1 MMKTAF
7 VLSLVIGAA
16 AKVDFSN
23 LDNTNKRN
31 AVQKVVGLL
40 NEMKAQ
46 IEDEATADAE
56 MYDKMAC
63 WCETNE
69 KEKTAAIDAAQ
80 QRITDLNAAVP
91 ELAAKAAQLEVD
103 IKQLGKD
110 IKQKTGALGEATGI
124 REKEHDEFL
133 TNEKDMVGSIA
144 SLKSAVGV
152 MSKVA
157 ASGAA
162 LNQVQEKQIQG
173 LLKHHM
179 EHHRVLLQ
187 EALSA
192 SEHRMVMSLV
202 QATPSTAMLQQK
214 GMRSAQKAPSSAIF
228 GILKGMKESFE
239 TSLSESQQEEKD
251 AIAQYED
258 LEKAKTSEVT
268 AAKDLIE
275 TKTVELAEAKEKG
288 ASSKEDLEDTRVQL
302 SADNKFLSD
311 VRLKC
316 QDADKQYQDRVKVR
330 NEELKAVAETIVILT
345 EDEAKDQFNKS
356 GFGTFLQLSMRTVR
370 KSKRDAAMKLLQ
382 KASKEFKN
390 PRLATI
396 AMDMRL
402 SGFEKVKE
410 AIDKMTAALKEE
422 QAEEV
427 KQKDYCTAELM
438 ENDKQVAQK
447 SDLKTDLE
455 TSISDLT
462 TKIDDLKDAIS
473 SLTGEVASNKK
484 EMMKASQIREAQNKE
499 FQTCVSD
506 QRATQA
512 ILAKAVDKLKS
523 FYGFIQTKQAP
534 EQATYAKS
542 KGASGIITMIETLIE
557 ESKTLEAEASKG
569 ESEAQSSYE
578 EFMKDSTDTIA
589 ALSKD
594 IANKSEEMGKADLAK
609 TVAADDLK
617 ATISDLLTLG
627 EYAQELHKKCDFLLK
642 NFDLRQSSRTQELEA
657 LAQAKAIFSGAQ

>member
-1 MMKTAF
+1 MMNAVF
-7 VLSLVIGAA
+7 VLTLVIGAA

-23 LDNTNKRN
+23 LDGTNKRN

-46 IEDEATADAE
+46 IEEEATADAE

-63 WCETNE
+63 WCETNT
-69 KEKTAAIDAAQ
+69 KEKTAAIAAAQ
-80 QRITDLNAAVP
+80 SRITDLNAAVP
-91 ELAAKAAQLEVD
+91 EYAAKAAQLEVD

-110 IKQKTGALGEATGI
+110 IVQKTSALEEATGI
-124 REKEHDEFL
+124 REKEHGEFQ
-133 TNEKDMVGSIA
+133 TNEKDMISSIA

-162 LNQVQEKQIQG
+162 LNQVQQNQIQG
-173 LLKHHM
+173 LLRHHM

-192 SEHRMVMSLV
+192 SQHKMVLSLV
-202 QATPSTAMLQQK
+202 QSSPATAMLQQK
-214 GMRSAQKAPSSAIF
+214 GMRAGQKAPSSAIF

-239 TSLSESQQEEKD
+239 TSLSEAQEEEKV
-251 AIAQYED
+251 AVTQYED
-258 LEKAKTSEVT
+258 LEKAKTSEVA

-275 TKTVELAEAKEKG
+275 TKKVELADSKEKG
-288 ASSKEDLEDTRVQL
+288 AQSKEDLEDTRVQL

-311 VRLKC
+311 VKLKC
-316 QDADKQYQDRVKVR
+316 DDADKQYQDRVKVR
-330 NEELKAVAETIVILT
+330 NEELKAVGETIVILT
-345 EDEAKDQFNKS
+345 DDDSKDQFNKS
-356 GFGTFLQLSMRTVR
+356 GMGTFLQLSMRTVR
-370 KSKRDAAMKLLQ
+370 KSARDRAMKRLLA
-382 KASKEFKN
+382 ASKQN

-396 AMDMRL
+396 AMEMRL

-410 AIDKMTAALKEE
+410 SIDKMTVALKAE

-438 ENDKQVAQK
+438 ENDKNVAAK

-455 TSISDLT
+455 TTISDLS
-462 TKIDDLKDAIS
+462 TKIEDLKDTIAA
-473 SLTGEVASNKK
+473 LTGEVESNKK
-484 EMMKASQIREAQNKE
+484 EMMRASQIREAENKE
-499 FQTCVSD
+499 FQTCVQD

-512 ILAKAVDKLKS
+512 ILKKAVDKLKS
-523 FYGFIQTKQAP
+523 FYGFIQTKQEPPA
-534 EQATYAKS
+534 QGTYAKN
-542 KGASGIITMIETLIE
+542 KGATGIITMIETLIE
-557 ESKTLEAEASKG
+557 ESKTLEAEATKG

-578 EFMKDSTDTIA
+578 SFMKDSTATIA

-594 IANKSEEMGKADLAK
+594 IANKSEDMAKADMAK
-609 TVAADDLK
+609 TTAADDLS
-617 ATISDLLTLG
+617 ATITDLLTLG

-642 NFDLRQSSRTQELEA
+642 NFDLRQQSRTQELEA
-657 LAQAKAIFSGAQ
+657 LAQAKAIFSGAK

>member
-1 MMKTAF
+1 M
-7 VLSLVIGAA
+7 
-16 AKVDFSN
+16 
-23 LDNTNKRN
+23 
-31 AVQKVVGLL
+31 
-40 NEMKAQ
+40 
-46 IEDEATADAE
+46 
-56 MYDKMAC
+56 
-63 WCETNE
+63 
-69 KEKTAAIDAAQ
+69 
-80 QRITDLNAAVP
+80 
-91 ELAAKAAQLEVD
+91 
-103 IKQLGKD
+103 
-110 IKQKTGALGEATGI
+110 
-124 REKEHDEFL
+124 
-133 TNEKDMVGSIA
+133 
-144 SLKSAVGV
+144 
-152 MSKVA
+152 
-157 ASGAA
+157 
-162 LNQVQEKQIQG
+162 
-173 LLKHHM
+173 
-179 EHHRVLLQ
+179 
-187 EALSA
+187 
-192 SEHRMVMSLV
+192 
-202 QATPSTAMLQQK
+202 
-214 GMRSAQKAPSSAIF
+214 
-228 GILKGMKESFE
+228 
-239 TSLSESQQEEKD
+239 
-251 AIAQYED
+251 
-258 LEKAKTSEVT
+258 
-268 AAKDLIE
+268 
-275 TKTVELAEAKEKG
+275 
-288 ASSKEDLEDTRVQL
+288 
-302 SADNKFLSD
+302 
-311 VRLKC
+311 
-316 QDADKQYQDRVKVR
+316 
-330 NEELKAVAETIVILT
+330 
-345 EDEAKDQFNKS
+345 
-356 GFGTFLQLSMRTVR
+356 GTFLQLSMRTVR

-410 AIDKMTAALKEE
+410 AIDKMTAA
-422 QAEEV
+422 
-427 KQKDYCTAELM
+427 
-438 ENDKQVAQK
+438 
-447 SDLKTDLE
+447 LKTDLE

-627 EYAQELHKKCDFLLK
+627 EYAQELHKKC
-642 NFDLRQSSRTQELEA
+642 
-657 LAQAKAIFSGAQ
+657 